1 MTRPCF
7 TFDLNK
13 CVGCQACI
21 VGCAIENSGRFD
33 QPLRKVFISNNLH
46 HGGIARIFLS
56 LACNHCMEPLCEQN
70 CPARAYTI
78 DKSLG
83 TVVHHAERCIGCKYC
98 TWVCPYDAPVFNPG
112 KGTIEKC
119 TFCNHMISEG
129 HPPACAEACPTGA
142 LGFALLHP
150 PVNLVS
156 GFPETGINPS
166 IQLISLRDHTPLAL
180 PGSPGYAENEPGA
193 KPPGGQGPAIFSAH
207 HDTDADRVIS
217 FHRKKSASWPQALEK
232 LQKEWSLVMFTLF
245 TGLLVA
251 WLFAVWLGFTE
262 KHPAWFTLMAAG
274 LMALAA
280 AHAGKKQRLW
290 RFILNVRR
298 SWLSREILMLGIFFS
313 GGTAWLLVPEM
324 TFAGI
329 IALVTGTMGI
339 YCIDQVYRP
348 SRSDKLQSFHSAS
361 VLPTFILLFFLFTGI
376 VPVILTLL
384 FIKLILYSRQKILL
398 AGKGKPYRPV
408 LSVLRAMAGIFIPAI
423 LVATSGE
430 TGSTTFLLIMV
441 GELTDRAEFYIDMKF
456 ISPGDWEDK

>member
-21 VGCAIENSGRFD
+21 VGCAIENAGRFD
-33 QPLRKVFISNNLH
+33 QPLRKVLISNNLH
-46 HGGIARIFLS
+46 IGGIARIFLS

-119 TFCNHMISEG
+119 TFCNHRISEG
-129 HPPACAEACPTGA
+129 HSPACAEACPTGA

-166 IQLISLRDHTPLAL
+166 IQLIPLRDHTPLAL
-180 PGSPGYAENEPGA
+180 PGGPGYAESEPGA
-193 KPPGGQGPAIFSAH
+193 KPTGGQGPTIFPAH
-207 HDTDADRVIS
+207 HNTDADRVIS

-232 LQKEWSLVMFTLF
+232 LRKEWSLVLF
-245 TGLLVA
+245 TFFSALLAA

-262 KHPAWFTLMAAG
+262 RKPAWFTVMAAG

-298 SWLSREILMLGIFFS
+298 SWLSREILLLGIFFS
-313 GGTAWLLVPEM
+313 GGTIWLWLPEM
-324 TFAGI
+324 TVAGI
-329 IALVTGTMGI
+329 IALVCGTMGI
-339 YCIDQVYRP
+339 YCIDEVYRP
-348 SRSDKLQSFHSAS
+348 SRAGKTGLLHSAS
-361 VLPTFILLFFLFTGI
+361 AVLTFMLLFSLFTGI

-384 FIKLILYSRQKILL
+384 LIKLALYGRQKILL
-398 AGKGKPYRPV
+398 AGEGKPYRPL
-408 LSVLRAMAGIFIPAI
+408 LSALRVMAGIFIPAI
-423 LVATSGE
+423 LVALSAE
-430 TGSTTFLLIMV
+430 AGSTVLLLV
-441 GELTDRAEFYIDMKF
+441 LLGELTDRAEFYIDLKF
-456 ISPGDWEDK
+456 ISPGDWDEA